1 MNIRNI
7 HFSISICHRLRS
19 KLALRPAFSCYS
31 QSPSSLSHPVEVQD
45 LVENSP
51 WEWWRPSSGFTL
63 LKIRNVLKLSCH
75 WVVTF
80 LEKTISQFVW
90 MILFHQTC
98 LSRCVMGLFH
108 SFAHTPW
115 SDRKSDRQPNP
126 PPPRKKKNIP
136 TFLPRKKIN
145 IKQKLSH
152 ELNFKGLYE
161 DLELILIGW
170 RYLWIQLP
178 LKTGLFWKPLF
189 SRPKTNVFAAFWSLQ
204 SLSHISDC
212 RGCCCGFPF
221 FLFRNDY
228 GKGLQGRWGGR
239 VILACLTEREGCKS
253 LWCDIMKRM
262 EKTCIHINYSLW
274 CVGFARISFY
284 FSKTLTIVYQT
295 MNEFPLELL
304 PFPAF
309 FPHFQDTLGPAGR
322 LIAVL
327 SSESKLKPETVHH
340 FVMRPGFFP
349 PKKIRRVGAT

>member
-126 PPPRKKKNIP
+126 PPPKEKKHSDLSSKKKNKHQTKTIARVEFQRPLRGPWVDFDWVTLPFNP
-136 TFLPRKKIN
+136 TPPQNRVV
-145 IKQKLSH
+145 
-152 ELNFKGLYE
+152 
-161 DLELILIGW
+161 
-170 RYLWIQLP
+170 
-178 LKTGLFWKPLF
+178 LK
-189 SRPKTNVFAAFWSLQ
+189 AAFFKAEDQRFRGL
-204 SLSHISDC
+204 LVATIFESH
-212 RGCCCGFPF
+212 
-221 FLFRNDY
+221 L
-228 GKGLQGRWGGR
+228 GLQGMLLWLPFFPVPKR
-239 VILACLTEREGCKS
+239 LREGTTREMGRAGYSC
-253 LWCDIMKRM
+253 MFHRKRGM
-262 EKTCIHINYSLW
+262 QIFVVWHHEKN
-274 CVGFARISFY
+274 G
-284 FSKTLTIVYQT
+284 KDVYT
-295 MNEFPLELL
+295 Y
-304 PFPAF
+304 
-309 FPHFQDTLGPAGR
+309 
-322 LIAVL
+322 
-327 SSESKLKPETVHH
+327 
-340 FVMRPGFFP
+340 
-349 PKKIRRVGAT
+349 